1 MIKLSAAQI
10 IEATGGTAIGL
21 EGREEQVYADFAT
34 TDSREVQ
41 TGTLFVAKP
50 GAVTDGHRFI
60 PMAFE
65 RGATLALVERE
76 VLDEQGVPYPSI
88 QVPDVV
94 LAMGD
99 LARYSIEQMRAQG
112 ELTVIGI
119 TGSAGKTT
127 TKDLLA
133 AIFTPEGP
141 TVAPVGSYNSE
152 VGVPLTVFRA
162 DESTRYLVIEMG
174 ADRVGNIEYLANI
187 AHPDHGAIL
196 KVGTAHAGEF
206 GGVDNIERT
215 KGELAEGV
223 QPTGSLALNAD
234 DERVLRMASRSVAPI
249 TYFGVGEKT
258 DANGQ
263 PYERYVAALNLR
275 TTDAGCPEFTLR
287 LPDGSEYEISSQLIG
302 EHHVHNLLAA
312 ATVAYNSGISGEKI
326 ARALNKAAA
335 TSKWRMARTDRADGV
350 TVINDA
356 YNANPESMAAAL
368 RTLAQLG
375 RTVDPATGQPHRT
388 WAVLG
393 AMLELGDASVEEH
406 DRIGRLVVR
415 MNISKLIAVGDE
427 TKPIYNAAH
436 LEGSWGNEATWVK
449 TPEEAEQILRA
460 EVRPGD
466 IVLFKS
472 SNGAKLGIL
481 GDQVAFAEYTFGAAE
496 EQAPTW
502 LSAGDFVETTDLSDH
517 LAAHL
522 DGTAN
527 GDRTSTEQ
535 TTNEG

>member
-21 EGREEQVYADFAT
+21 EGREEQVFADFAT

-312 ATVAYNSGISGEKI
+312 ATVAYNSGIPGEKI

-335 TSKWRMARTDRADGV
+335 ASKWRMARTDRADGV

-481 GDQVAFAEYTFGAAE
+481 GDQVAFAEYTFGAEE

-522 DGTAN
+522 DGAAK

>member
-21 EGREEQVYADFAT
+21 EGREEQVFADFAT

-460 EVRPGD
+460 GVRPGD

-481 GDQVAFAEYTFGAAE
+481 GDQVAFAEYTFGAEE

>member
-21 EGREEQVYADFAT
+21 EGREEQVHADFAT

-133 AIFTPEGP
+133 AIFAPEGP

-312 ATVAYNSGISGEKI
+312 ATIAYNSGISGEKI

-335 TSKWRMARTDRADGV
+335 ASKWRMARTDRADGV

-481 GDQVAFAEYTFGAAE
+481 GDQVAFAEYTFGAEE

>member
-312 ATVAYNSGISGEKI
+312 ATIAYNSGISGEKI

-335 TSKWRMARTDRADGV
+335 ASKWRMGRTDRADGV

-427 TKPIYNAAH
+427 TKPTYNAAH

-481 GDQVAFAEYTFGAAE
+481 GDQVAFAEYTFGAEE

-522 DGTAN
+522 DGAAK

>member
-275 TTDAGCPEFTLR
+275 TTDSGCPEFTLR

-312 ATVAYNSGISGEKI
+312 ATIAYNSGISGEKI

-335 TSKWRMARTDRADGV
+335 ASKWRMARTDRADGV

-481 GDQVAFAEYTFGAAE
+481 GDQVAFAEYTFGAEE

-522 DGTAN
+522 DGAAK